1 MTVSPATS
9 SVSGQSSSAGFVDT
23 RIAETTRKLDPAAA
37 EAGVQAEA
45 RALLEAMPPETERD
59 RKMTE
64 MIEKARQ

>member
-1 MTVSPATS
+1 M
-9 SVSGQSSSAGFVDT
+9 DT